1 MILFSS
7 LNGLNCFLLMLFCGC
22 VVGVVYEIGYF
33 IRKVIPLKI
42 ITIIVD
48 AIFVFVSFIVFI
60 LAINYC
66 NFGELRL
73 FLLISFILGF
83 VIERYSIGFLVAK
96 ILEFIYNYFIKKI
109 IFKLKAY
116 KGKHF
121 GRKKV
126 KKDC

>member
-1 MILFSS
+1 
-7 LNGLNCFLLMLFCGC
+7 MLFCGC